1 MICPRILYTVGEPAG
16 IGPDIIIRIA
26 QQYQPFQLIT
36 IADPDVIQQRAEQLG
51 IRLTLRIV
59 TSKTAVSP
67 TLAGELYLIPIAVA
81 EPVIAGQLNKKNGQ
95 SVINSLTH
103 AVKLLLNKQAEAI
116 VTGPINK
123 AIINEAGIAFTG
135 HTEFFA
141 EQSNTKKV
149 VMLLSSPK
157 LKVALVTTHLPLR
170 LVSDAITYDE
180 IVQTIAIVATSLQQQ
195 WRIVDP
201 KIAVCGLNPH
211 AGESGH
217 LGHEELMVIKPA
229 IKAMERKGILVSG
242 PWPADTIFVGDNL
255 KKFDVVVAMYHD
267 QGLPVLKHQGFA
279 EAVNIT
285 LGLPFIRTSVDHG
298 TALSLAGTSAVK
310 TGSAEAALN
319 TALAMVR

>member
-26 QQYQPFQLIT
+26 QQYQPFQLIA

-51 IRLTLRIV
+51 ISLTLRIV
-59 TSKTAVSP
+59 TNKTAVSP
-67 TLAGELYLIPIAVA
+67 TPAGELYLIPIAVA
-81 EPVIAGQLNKKNGQ
+81 EPVIAGQINQKNGQ

-103 AVKLLLNKQAEAI
+103 AVQLLLNQQAEAI
-116 VTGPINK
+116 VTGPVNK

-170 LVSDAITYDE
+170 LVSEAITYDE

-195 WRIVDP
+195 WGIADP
-201 KIAVCGLNPH
+201 RIAVCGLNPH

-217 LGHEELMVIKPA
+217 LGHEELTVIEPA

-255 KKFDVVVAMYHD
+255 KNFDVVIAMYHD

-298 TALSLAGTSAVK
+298 TALSLAGTNAVK
-310 TGSAEAALN
+310 IGSANAAIN
-319 TALAMVR
+319 AALAMIR